1 MGTVVQKLAIQVFT
15 LELVIFTI
23 GLWQMLNMIKLIQ
36 QRPLLRPKL
45 QRSQQQ
51 RLQKRRPEQ
60 KRSQQQLVG
69 FLIFQP
75 KKRRLN
81 LIIIALTVQFIMEI
95 LVMVRDIYESFKI
108 IFNRKF
114 IL

>member
-1 MGTVVQKLAIQVFT
+1 
-15 LELVIFTI
+15 
-23 GLWQMLNMIKLIQ
+23 
-36 QRPLLRPKL
+36 
-45 QRSQQQ
+45 
-51 RLQKRRPEQ
+51 
-60 KRSQQQLVG
+60 
-69 FLIFQP
+69 
-75 KKRRLN
+75 